1 MSFWK
6 FVRRMIILNFFFDL
20 FSGKSDNYNGCSH
33 HCDDYDDKPH
43 NHFTGFLNNSRQNNF
58 DDYGISA
65 ATATISMK
73 TWTISTVSATAMT
86 DKPNHNTSVL

>member
-20 FSGKSDNYNGCSH
+20 FSGKSDDHNGCSH

-58 DDYGISA
+58 DDYGIFGRNS
-65 ATATISMK
+65 
-73 TWTISTVSATAMT
+73 
-86 DKPNHNTSVL
+86 NHFDEDMDNFDRFCHGDD